1 MGVSSDK
8 IRKNKVK
15 FGLTPKIMIGMA
27 ILALCVTAAAIFVSI
42 KTYDEAIKRYYNNV
56 AYQVAETASGYF
68 TEEEMRSYADLVT
81 RYNHGEATEEELD
94 AAREDKR
101 YKELFSEI
109 DKLRKS
115 MSANDIYV
123 SVFDMDVLESY
134 SEDTADSWAP
144 MYYIMD
150 SYYKSEEQFKL
161 GESGKIQP
169 DFRFDVI
176 EAAKTGVHTDTMIF
190 SNYQFGFIMTASY
203 PVAYGGET
211 VAFIAVEIPMSTLQS
226 DISSFVTRLIIAAC
240 LVTIIVLVIIVA
252 VFMRIVVRPIGVVA
266 EEAEK
271 FVQSDAE
278 ISTRLENIRTKD
290 EIQLLSGSIL
300 KMEKDIKEYIDNLT
314 KVTAE
319 KERIGAELGV
329 AAQIQA
335 DMLPSDFPAFPERK
349 EFDIYASMD
358 PAKEVGGDFY
368 DFFMLDDR
376 RLALVMADVS
386 GKGVPAAL
394 FMVIAKTLIKNRA
407 LMGGTPKE
415 ILDYV
420 NGQLCEGN
428 EAELFVTVWLAIL
441 DIETGKGVAA
451 NAGHEH
457 PAIRRAGGD
466 YELVKYRHSPAV
478 AVMEDICF
486 SDHEFQ
492 LYPGDSLYVY
502 TDGVTEASNAQNELF
517 GTQRLLDALNE
528 ARGAAA
534 DEVLKNVSRRIDDF
548 VDGAPQFDDITMLCL
563 KYFGGEGVQDGQLTV
578 PAKVDELK
586 NVLNFINTQLERLG
600 CQPKIKKQLN
610 VAAEEIFVNIANYAY
625 PDKDGSVLIQ
635 SKVSEDMGSV
645 SITFTDSG
653 VPFDPLSRED
663 PDTKLSAEERQVGG
677 LGIYMVKK
685 TMDDVDYEY
694 KDGHNVLTIKK
705 SYVDR

>member
-1 MGVSSDK
+1 MGRNTEKV
-8 IRKNKVK
+8 RKMRVK

-27 ILALCVTAAAIFVSI
+27 ILALCITAAAVFVSI
-42 KTYDEAIKRYYNNV
+42 KTYDEAIKRYYNSV

-68 TEEEMRSYADLVT
+68 TEEEMRGYADLVT
-81 RYNHGEATEEELD
+81 RYNHGEASKEELQ
-94 AAREDKR
+94 AACENAR
-101 YKELFSEI
+101 YNQLWEEI

-115 MSANDIYV
+115 MAANDIYV
-123 SVFDMDVLESY
+123 SVFDMEALENY
-134 SEDTADSWAP
+134 SDETADDWAP

-150 SYYKSEEQFKL
+150 SYYKSEEQFGF

-240 LVTIIVLVIIVA
+240 VVTFIMLIIIVA
-252 VFMRIVVRPIGVVA
+252 VFVRIVVKPIGVVA
-266 EEAEK
+266 DEAEK
-271 FVQSDAE
+271 FVGSDAE
-278 ISTRLENIRTKD
+278 VSQRLEKIRTKD
-290 EIQLLSGSIL
+290 EIEMLSGSIL
-300 KMEKDIKEYIDNLT
+300 KMERDIKDYIENLT

-319 KERIGAELGV
+319 KERIGAELSV
-329 AAQIQA
+329 ATQIQA
-335 DMLPSDFPAFPERK
+335 DMLPSSFPAFPERK
-349 EFDIYASMD
+349 DFDIYAAMH

-368 DFFMLDDR
+368 DFFMLDDH

-420 NGQLCEGN
+420 NGQLCENN
-428 EAELFVTVWLAIL
+428 EAELFVTVWLAIVDL
-441 DIETGKGVAA
+441 DTGKGIAA

-457 PAIRRAGGD
+457 PAIQRAGGG
-466 YELVKYRHSPAV
+466 YELVKYKHSPAV
-478 AVMEDICF
+478 AVMEGIRYR
-486 SDHEFQ
+486 DHEFQ

-502 TDGVTEASNAQNELF
+502 TDGVTEAANTQNELF

-528 ARGAAA
+528 APDAAA
-534 DEVLKNVSRRIDDF
+534 DEVLKNVSRHIDDF
-548 VDGAPQFDDITMLCL
+548 VGGAPQFDDITMLCF
-563 KYFGGEGVQDGQLTV
+563 KYFGARRLRVE
-578 PAKVDELK
+578 AKTEDLEEVIK
-586 NVLNFINTQLERLG
+586 FIGGHLDRLG
-600 CQPKIKKQLN
+600 CPEKTKKQLET
-610 VAAEEIFVNIANYAY
+610 AAEEIFVNIASYAY
-625 PDKDGSVLIQ
+625 PDGGDAVITFESGGEPLCACL
-635 SKVSEDMGSV
+635 
-645 SITFTDSG
+645 TFTDNG
-653 VPFDPLSRED
+653 IPFDPLQKED
-663 PDTKLSAEERQVGG
+663 PDVTLSAEERQEGG

-685 TMDDVDYEY
+685 TMDEVKYER
-694 KDGHNVLTIKK
+694 KGEQNVLTIK
-705 SYVDR
+705 RIIE